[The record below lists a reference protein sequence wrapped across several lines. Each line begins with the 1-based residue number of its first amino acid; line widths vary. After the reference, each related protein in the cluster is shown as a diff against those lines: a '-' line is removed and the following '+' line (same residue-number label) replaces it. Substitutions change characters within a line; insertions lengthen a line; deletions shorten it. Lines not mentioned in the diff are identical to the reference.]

1 MASEPPAVIASS
13 KVSESTAAHGLTVRN
28 VTSYSSKVTLKISL
42 ICLSYSL
49 LLVTVMLMNSWAWVG
64 PDSGGAAGLL
74 HPWHPLRIHHPEG
87 A

>member
-1 MASEPPAVIASS
+1 MQSCISGQQRNS
-13 KVSESTAAHGLTVRN
+13 AHDLMVCI